1 MDIDMKT
8 IYFPLFIYGM
18 GMGLKG
24 TSMRP
29 PDYNPKVNKRCQRVG
44 MGRFNPYLSVFL
56 WVLKS
61 ETGAV

>member
-24 TSMRP
+24 TSMRH
-29 PDYNPKVNKRCQRVG
+29 PDYITQ
-44 MGRFNPYLSVFL
+44 
-56 WVLKS
+56 KS
-61 ETGAV
+61 TKDAREWEWEDSIHI